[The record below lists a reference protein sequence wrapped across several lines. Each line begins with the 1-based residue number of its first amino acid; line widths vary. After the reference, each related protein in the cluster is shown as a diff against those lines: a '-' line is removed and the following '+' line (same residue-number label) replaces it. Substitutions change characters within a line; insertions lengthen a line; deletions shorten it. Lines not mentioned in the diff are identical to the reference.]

1 MPRQVTGVSV
11 SVRAPTSRPLNEATT
26 SDRTVQPDPFDAEA
40 GAQARRVATVAKA
53 TIGIV
58 VPAMAAVALLQPEHA
73 LPATATAV
81 GVAGV
86 CLSSLLLNRTGRT
99 LLAGLTLVAGLMAV
113 VLLDAPTTGGI
124 RSPGVQALIVIAVL
138 AGVVLDF
145 KAGVLATVAFA
156 LGSLSLVVLELND
169 DLPMQRPPY
178 HVTTLWVLAMF
189 YVSIG
194 LVVLRLATSSVADA
208 LRQAQRAL
216 GQQRTAERRL
226 QQALDTGGI
235 GTYELDLQT
244 NDVIADSGA
253 LRLTG
258 LTPAA
263 NGRVPGDEW
272 TSRVHPDDWP
282 DLAAE
287 IQRFRQG
294 AVQARTNY
302 RYHHPDGTLRILDV
316 AAYLE
321 SDEEGQPASIV
332 GVVIDVTQRELEA
345 EHRDRLSAE
354 LRERVK
360 ELRTLDEVSQLLQ
373 TARTVDANV
382 LADVVRLLPAGFL
395 HEDDAEARIVFGATE
410 VTTPGWTETPWT
422 LSMPFQ
428 CTDSIGRAEVC
439 YRSEHPSQDNGV
451 EGQLRQAQRLD
462 ALGRLAGG
470 IAHDFNNILG
480 AIGGNAEL
488 VAQDVE
494 PGSAAADGLQ
504 EILAA
509 SARAR
514 ELVKRIM
521 LFSRDSESHRT
532 VVDVATLA
540 DEAVNLLSV
549 SLPEHISIALTVDP
563 GVPSVFADASQ
574 LHQVLL
580 NLGTNAIYAMRDSG
594 GTLELHISTAQL
606 DEPSFGLPS
615 GRYLHLAVRDTGTG
629 IPPEARDR
637 IFEPFFTTKGEAGNG
652 LGLAIVH
659 GIVRSHGG
667 TVKVRSVVGEGTE
680 FQVFLPGSTETP
692 TPRDGERGIVRGRGQ
707 LLLLVD
713 DEPALVGVL
722 SRALKWMGYSC
733 VEFTS
738 AVAALNAFRE
748 DPTRFHG
755 IVTDRSM
762 PEMDGL
768 DLVRRLRAIRPDLPV
783 TVTSGHGAREG
794 YAGDLDPIAWL
805 DKPATLHEISRCL
818 QEMLSEPPSHQ

>member
-1 MPRQVTGVSV
+1 M
-11 SVRAPTSRPLNEATT
+11 
-26 SDRTVQPDPFDAEA
+26 
-40 GAQARRVATVAKA
+40 ATVAKA
-53 TIGIV
+53 IIGIV

-81 GVAGV
+81 GVTGV

-226 QQALDTGGI
+226 QQALETGGI

-282 DLAAE
+282 NLAAE

-294 AVQARTNY
+294 AAQARTTY
-302 RYHHPDGTLRILDV
+302 RYHHPDGTVRILDV

-321 SDEEGQPASIV
+321 SGEEGQPASIV

-345 EHRDRLSAE
+345 EHRNRLSAE

-360 ELRTLDEVSQLLQ
+360 ELRTLHEVSQLLQ
-373 TARTVDANV
+373 SARTVDANL

-395 HEDDAEARIVFGATE
+395 HEADAEARIVFGATE

-422 LSMPFQ
+422 LSMPFR
-428 CTDSIGRAEVC
+428 CTDRIGRAEVC
-439 YRSEHPSQDNGV
+439 YRSEHPPQDNGPFLAEEHELMMSVVEMLRTRIEERSAEERRAQV

-509 SARAR
+509 SVRAK

-549 SLPEHISIALTVDP
+549 SLPEHISITLTVEP
-563 GVPSVFADASQ
+563 GIPSVFADASQ

-580 NLGTNAIYAMRDSG
+580 NLGTNAIYAMRDTG
-594 GTLELHISTAQL
+594 GTLELHISAAHF

-615 GRYLHLAVRDTGTG
+615 GLYLRLAVRDTGTG

-680 FQVFLPGSTETP
+680 FQVLLPGSAETP
-692 TPRDGERGIVRGRGQ
+692 TPRDGEPGIVRGRGQ

-738 AVAALNAFRE
+738 AVAALKAFRD

-818 QEMLSEPPSHQ
+818 QEMLAEPPSRR